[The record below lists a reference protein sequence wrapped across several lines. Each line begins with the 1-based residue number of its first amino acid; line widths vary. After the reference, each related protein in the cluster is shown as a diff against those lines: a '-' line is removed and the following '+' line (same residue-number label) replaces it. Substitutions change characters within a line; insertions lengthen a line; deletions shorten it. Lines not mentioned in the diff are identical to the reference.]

1 MLSANEGAQETK
13 AQGAATTMP
22 PLPPDALIIVP
33 VRNTV
38 LFPGLVLPITLG
50 RPKSIAAAQQAV
62 RDQRQVGILLQ
73 RDAEVADP
81 TPIDMHRMGTL
92 ANIVRYVTGPDG
104 SHHLICQGEQRFQIV
119 EYLSGW
125 PFFVARVLQIAE
137 PDAKTSEIEARFVNL
152 KAQTLEA
159 IQLLPQAPPDLL
171 AAIQSIDGP
180 SALADLAIAYM
191 DVKPEE
197 RQEIL
202 ETVDISA
209 RMDKVSRLLAHRI
222 EVLRLSQ
229 EIGRQTKAALD
240 ERQREVL
247 LREQMAAIQRQ
258 LGEGEEGKAAE
269 MAELD
274 KAIANAGMPKEI
286 EDQARKELRRLQR
299 MPEAAGEYG
308 MVRTYLDWL
317 IELPWALPEEK
328 PIDIVEARR
337 ILDEDHYD
345 LDKIKR
351 RIIEYLA
358 VRKLAPQGKAPILC
372 FVGPP
377 GVGKTS
383 LGQSIARAMGRK
395 FVRVS
400 LGGVHDEAEIRG
412 HRRTYIGALPG
423 NIIQAIRK
431 TGSRNCVMML
441 DEIDKLGAGI
451 QGDPGAA
458 LLEVLDPEQNH
469 TFRDNYL
476 AVPFDLSRVV
486 FITTANMLDTVPGP
500 LRDRMEIISLAGYTG
515 EEKLEIAH
523 RYLVRRQME
532 ANGLKP
538 GQVEIGDDVLHEI
551 IANYTREAGVRGL
564 ERQIGQ
570 TLRHA
575 AVRIAEGGSGP
586 IRITRDDLV
595 SILGPPKF
603 ESEMAMRTSV
613 PGVATG
619 LAWTPVGGDI
629 LFIEATRIPGS
640 GRLILTGQLG
650 EVMKESAQAALS
662 IVKNRAAALGIDA
675 GRFEKSDIHV
685 HVPAGAIP
693 KDGPSAGVAMF
704 MALVSLMTDR
714 TIRSDTAMTGEISL
728 RGLVLPVGGIKEKV
742 VAAHSAG
749 IKRVMLPARNRR
761 DYDDIPEVARREM
774 EFVWLER
781 VEEAVAAALEPKKPA
796 DAPPPCRS
804 SPARTRSSTAR
815 PRDPPTL
822 AARASARFGRAEA
835 RNAKAEAGD
844 PGWIPACAGMSG
856 EHERVSVRVA
866 NNSGRSIAICVAP
879 AAALLRAGARRHG
892 ECAAF
897 GKHYRQIELHLPVRG
912 LRRRT
917 VQNRTYCAE
926 GKLE

>member
-1 MLSANEGAQETK
+1 VAEPEIVVKEGAGSS
-13 AQGAATTMP
+13 ALP
-22 PLPPDALIIVP
+22 PLPADALIIVP

-38 LFPGLVLPITLG
+38 LFPGLVLPITVG

-62 RDQRQVGILLQ
+62 RDQRQVGILMQ

-81 TPIDMHRMGTL
+81 TGIDMHRMGTV
-92 ANIVRYVTGPDG
+92 ANIVRYLTAPDG
-104 SHHLICQGEQRFQIV
+104 THHLVCQGEQRFQV
-119 EYLSGW
+119 SEYLSGW
-125 PFFVARVLQIAE
+125 PFLVARVARIPE
-137 PDAKTSEIEARFVNL
+137 PTTRTAEIEARFVDL
-152 KAQTLEA
+152 KAKTIEA
-159 IQLLPQAPPDLL
+159 IELLPQAPAELL
-171 AAIQSIDGP
+171 AAVQAIDAP
-180 SALADLAIAYM
+180 PALADLAIAYM

-197 RQEIL
+197 KQEIL
-202 ETVDISA
+202 ETLDIA
-209 RMDKVSRLLAHRI
+209 VRMDKVSRLLAHRI

-274 KAIANAGMPKEI
+274 KAITNAGMPKEV

-299 MPEAAGEYG
+299 MPDAAGEYG

-317 IELPWALPEEK
+317 IELPWKLPEQK
-328 PIDIVEARR
+328 PIDIAAARR

-383 LGQSIARAMGRK
+383 LGQSIARAMERK

-431 TGSRNCVMML
+431 AGARNCVMML

-458 LLEVLDPEQNH
+458 LLEVLDPEQNN

-476 AVPFDLSRVV
+476 AVPFDLSRVA
-486 FITTANMLDTVPGP
+486 FITTANMLDTIPGP
-500 LRDRMEIISLAGYTG
+500 LRDRMEIISLAGYTAD
-515 EEKLEIAH
+515 EKLEIAH
-523 RYLVRRQME
+523 RYLVRRQLE
-532 ANGLKP
+532 ANGLTE
-538 GQVEIGDDVLHEI
+538 GQVEIGDDVIRDI
-551 IANYTREAGVRGL
+551 IALYTREAGVRSL

-570 TLRHA
+570 ALRHA
-575 AVRIAEGGSGP
+575 AVRIAEGESGP
-586 IRITRDDLV
+586 IRVTRDDLAA
-595 SILGPPKF
+595 ILGPPKF
-603 ESEMAMRTSV
+603 ESETAMRLSV

-650 EVMKESAQAALS
+650 DVMKESAQAALS
-662 IVKNRAAALGIDA
+662 IVKNRAAALGIDPA
-675 GRFEKSDIHV
+675 RFEKSDIHV

-704 MALVSLMTDR
+704 MALTSLMTER
-714 TIRSDTAMTGEISL
+714 TVRSDTAMTGEISL
-728 RGLVLPVGGIKEKV
+728 RGLVLPVGGIKEKM

-761 DYDDIPEVARREM
+761 DYDDVPEIARRDM
-774 EFVWLER
+774 EFIWLER
-781 VEEAVAAALEPKKPA
+781 VEDAVAAALEP
-796 DAPPPCRS
+796 
-804 SPARTRSSTAR
+804 
-815 PRDPPTL
+815 
-822 AARASARFGRAEA
+822 
-835 RNAKAEAGD
+835 NKAEG
-844 PGWIPACAGMSG
+844 
-856 EHERVSVRVA
+856 
-866 NNSGRSIAICVAP
+866 AP
-879 AAALLRAGARRHG
+879 AAVPQLAD
-892 ECAAF
+892 
-897 GKHYRQIELHLPVRG
+897 
-912 LRRRT
+912 
-917 VQNRTYCAE
+917 AE
-926 GKLE
+926 A